1 MNLDL
6 DRPVPGEAEAQERA
20 WAAVSAAHSASA
32 PAPSRRRRLGVRV
45 ALAGAAV
52 ALATVGMAVTPPGEA
67 VADWIVRAVGVQKP
81 RPPVA
86 PALGLPGPGRL
97 LVDTPR
103 GLSLIDRDG
112 DRHDLGDWQD
122 GAFSPRGR
130 FVAAVRANTLAALDL
145 RGEVRWSLRR
155 PFTLSQPAWSPDGLH
170 VVYRSGDG
178 LRVVNGDGSGDRFLD
193 GPAGPAAPV
202 WLDARTVAWA
212 DARGGVH
219 TVDALTGRAGWS
231 TPAVRP
237 VRKLLAGSRRVVAI
251 TARSAR
257 VIRARDGRFMFAHR
271 APRGEEYVG
280 GATGGFRTALVRHDA
295 EHGLSHID
303 VMPTALQ
310 LLMRDPPESPALPG
324 RVSEPVF
331 SPDGKWLLVG
341 WRVADEWLFLSTP
354 IGAKVAAVPAVGQR
368 LAPISPGRWAF
379 PRVLGWA
386 PAA

>member
-1 MNLDL
+1 MRLDL

-20 WAAVSAAHSASA
+20 WAAVSAAHSASE

-45 ALAGAAV
+45 ALAAAAL
-52 ALATVGMAVTPPGEA
+52 ALATAGTALTPPGEA
-67 VADWIVRAVGVQKP
+67 VADWLVRAVRAEKP

-86 PALGLPGPGRL
+86 PALGLPAPGRL

-103 GLSLIDRDG
+103 GLSLVDREG
-112 DRHDLGDWQD
+112 DRRDLGVWQE

-130 FVAAVRANTLAALDL
+130 FVAATRANTLAALDL
-145 RGEVRWSLRR
+145 RGSERWSLRR
-155 PFTLSQPAWSPDGLH
+155 PFPLSQPVWAPDGLH
-170 VVYRSGDG
+170 VVYRSGQG

-212 DARGGVH
+212 DARGRVH
-219 TVDALTGRAGWS
+219 AVDALTGRSGWT

-237 VRKLLAGSRRVVAI
+237 VRRLLAGSRRVVAI
-251 TARSAR
+251 SARSAR
-257 VIRARDGRFMFAHR
+257 VIRARDGRFQFAHR

-280 GATGGFRTALVRHDA
+280 GAAGGFRTALVRHDA
-295 EHGLSHID
+295 RHGLSHID
-303 VMPTALQ
+303 IVPTALQ
-310 LLMRDPPESPALPG
+310 ITPPAESPALPG
-324 RVSEPVF
+324 RVVDPVF
-331 SPDGKWLLVG
+331 SPDGKWLLLG

-354 IGAKVAAVPAVGQR
+354 IGSKVAAVPAVGQR

-386 PAA
+386 PEP